1 MLGVNARRRIIM
13 NMNMICSCSC
23 FGVPDALP
31 LNVDTGKFRNC
42 PGQKTVF
49 WNRIQVNTH
58 FSRGG
63 GGADLDPATFNYH
76 FAVRLFSLVYSYTVV
91 FAISMDS

>member
-13 NMNMICSCSC
+13 NMNMTCLCSCS
-23 FGVPDALP
+23 GVPDALP

-49 WNRIQVNTH
+49 WIRIRVNTH
-58 FSRGG
+58 FSGG

-76 FAVRLFSLVYSYTVV
+76 FAVRLISLVHSFTV
-91 FAISMDS
+91 FTFLP